1 MTVLIIK
8 HESTEGPGT
17 IGDFL
22 RANKIPSRTIEAWNG
37 EPLPTGLAG
46 VSAVLSLGGPMNVY
60 EETKYPFLAD
70 EDKLIKKALAG
81 RIPFLGVCLGAQLLA
96 KAAGGRVYPAPQKE
110 LGWGRVSLTDAAALD
125 QVFAGS
131 LPLLDVFQWH
141 GDTFDL
147 PPGGILLA
155 GGEIVAN
162 QAFKV
167 GSAYGFQFHVEINE
181 PLIRDWFKT
190 GASEY
195 LVRYHLLENVYRS
208 AADRL
213 YRNFFALTSKAL

>member
-17 IGDFL
+17 IGDYL
-22 RANKIPSRTIEAWNG
+22 RSSGIPNKTIEAG
-37 EPLPTGLAG
+37 RGSPLPTSLAG

-70 EDKLIKKALAG
+70 EDKLIKKVLAG
-81 RIPFLGVCLGAQLLA
+81 KIPFLGVCLGAQLLA
-96 KAAGGRVYPAPQKE
+96 KAAGGRVYPAPRKE
-110 LGWGRVSLTDAAALD
+110 IGWEKVALAAAAAAD
-125 QVFAGS
+125 PVFAGS
-131 LPLLDVFQWH
+131 PPILDVFQWH

-147 PPGGILLA
+147 PPGGTLLA
-155 GGEIVAN
+155 GGKIVAN

-167 GSAYGFQFHVEINE
+167 GAAYGFQFHVEINE
-181 PLIRDWFKT
+181 PLIRAWFK
-190 GASEY
+190 SEAAEY
-195 LVRYHLLENVYRS
+195 SARYHLLENSYRS

-213 YRNFFALTSKAL
+213 YRNFFALTAKAP